1 MSYVLGQINAAHRE
15 INSYPVSSGEGRSLL
30 IRRTYDACIEDVW
43 DACTRPSR
51 IGRWLAP
58 VRGDFRVGGAFEV
71 EGNASGRVLR
81 CERPRLLKVTW
92 DYGLDA
98 ATEVE
103 VRLSPAPG
111 GSTVFELRHASPSEL
126 VDELVRTEGLAGAV
140 RNGAGWDLVLLGL
153 DVFLHDDDL
162 DRAAWRDTP
171 QVREFTIHSY
181 RAWGDAS
188 RAAWGVS
195 ADDMATVVESAVRHV
210 TCALEGGDR

>member
-30 IRRTYDACIEDVW
+30 IRRSYDAAIEDVW
-43 DACTRPSR
+43 DACTHPSR
-51 IGRWLAP
+51 ISRWLAP

-92 DYGLDA
+92 DYGPVT

-103 VRLSPAPG
+103 VRLSGDSRG
-111 GSTVFELRHASPSEL
+111 GTVFELRHASSAEL
-126 VDELVRTEGLAGAV
+126 VAELVRTEGLAGAV

-153 DVFLHDDDL
+153 DLFLHDDL

-171 QVREFTIHSY
+171 QVREFTLHSY

-210 TCALEGGDR
+210 ARSPEGGGR

>member
-30 IRRTYDACIEDVW
+30 IRRTYDAPVEDVW

-58 VRGDFRVGGAFEV
+58 VRGDFRIGGAFEV
-71 EGNASGRVLR
+71 EGNASGQVLR
-81 CERPRLLKVTW
+81 CERPELLKVTW
-92 DYGLDA
+92 EYGRGA

-103 VRLSPAPG
+103 VRLARNPAG
-111 GSTVFELRHASPSEL
+111 GTVFELRHASAAEL
-126 VDELVRTEGLAGAV
+126 VDELVRTEGLVGAV

-153 DVFLHDDDL
+153 DLFLHGDVP
-162 DRAAWRDTP
+162 DRAAWKDTP
-171 QVREFTIHSY
+171 QVREFTIHSF

-210 TCALEGGDR
+210 TRAPEGGDR